1 MLDALF
7 PHDVPGWLWISGAWV
22 LTYILHSTVL
32 LGGVFLA
39 ISRQWIRPD
48 FMQETL
54 WKFAILGGLFSASI
68 QVGLGVE
75 PFGGTIHLLN
85 HERLEQNEPVPGDG
99 LNSLGDRELPDT
111 LVQETPRNLNG
122 GYAEKTPVHER
133 PVLGAGRTT
142 DRFLTRRLPSSSD
155 TWDDPGTTDE
165 AIMTGTDAKGDG
177 ANIRGWMVAVSGL
190 CLLIGLFG
198 LGGLAWSWVR
208 LKGRLTGRVEIEDG
222 PLMDMLERLHRR
234 AGLGKT
240 VRLTSSS
247 RVSVPMAIG
256 ILHPEICIPVRAGS
270 DLGTPEQESMLAHEL
285 AHLVRK
291 DPAWLCL
298 FRVVG
303 CLFFFQP
310 LNRLARRRWQEI
322 AEYRSDAWAVDLL
335 GGSIPLARCLTEVA
349 DWIIG
354 SRTWW
359 KGAAVHGM
367 AENRSILAGRITR
380 LLHEPKQSGGRDCRP
395 WLMPILLVF
404 LLFLTGAVPS
414 ITLIAGVEDGAV
426 IDGIER
432 VESAVDIHEPA
443 YKESAGLLLAREMK
457 ALDLELALLEE
468 EAHALRNE
476 LEMYGYDE
484 ATGSLLDR
492 LEAHLQALRAKRAR
506 MKVRF
511 NGISPDIRPDIIRH
525 YPVDESESGG

>member
-32 LGGVFLA
+32 LSGVFLA

-48 FMQETL
+48 FLQETL

-75 PFGGTIHLLN
+75 PFGGTIRLLN
-85 HERLEQNEPVPGDG
+85 HEQLEQSEPVPGDG
-99 LNSLGDRELPDT
+99 IKSVGDRELPDT
-111 LVQETPRNLNG
+111 LVRETPKDSISGRAGEMPL
-122 GYAEKTPVHER
+122 HER
-133 PVLGAGRTT
+133 PVPGAVRTT
-142 DRFLTRRLPSSSD
+142 DRFLTRSLPSRRD
-155 TWDDPGTTDE
+155 TSNDLGTADA
-165 AIMTGTDAKGDG
+165 AIMTGAAPIGNG
-177 ANIRGWMVAVSGL
+177 VNIQGWMVAVSGF
-190 CLLIGLFG
+190 CLLTLLFG
-198 LGGLAWSWVR
+198 LGGLSWSWLR
-208 LKGRLTGRVEIEDG
+208 LKGRLTGRVEIKDG
-222 PLMDMLERLHRR
+222 PLKDQLESLHRR
-234 AGLGKT
+234 AGLCKT
-240 VRLTSSS
+240 YRLTSSS

-256 ILHPEICIPVRAGS
+256 ILHPEICIPERAES
-270 DLGTPEQESMLAHEL
+270 DLGTAEQESMLAHEL

-310 LNRLARRRWQEI
+310 LNRIARRRWQET
-322 AEYRSDAWAVDLL
+322 AEYRADGWAVDLL

-380 LLHEPKQSGGRDCRP
+380 LLYEPKQNGGRDCRP
-395 WLMPILLVF
+395 WLVPILLVF
-404 LLFLTGAVPS
+404 LLVLTGAVPS
-414 ITLIAGVEDGAV
+414 VT
-426 IDGIER
+426 
-432 VESAVDIHEPA
+432 
-443 YKESAGLLLAREMK
+443 
-457 ALDLELALLEE
+457 
-468 EAHALRNE
+468 
-476 LEMYGYDE
+476 
-484 ATGSLLDR
+484 
-492 LEAHLQALRAKRAR
+492 LRA
-506 MKVRF
+506 
-511 NGISPDIRPDIIRH
+511 G
-525 YPVDESESGG
+525 E